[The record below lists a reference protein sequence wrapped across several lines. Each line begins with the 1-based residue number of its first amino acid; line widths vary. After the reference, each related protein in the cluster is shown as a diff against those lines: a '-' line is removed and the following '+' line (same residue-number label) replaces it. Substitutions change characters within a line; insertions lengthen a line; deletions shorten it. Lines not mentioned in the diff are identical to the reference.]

1 MIPYFE
7 QPCANVGP
15 LRICAFGVII
25 AASVAAGL
33 YLGRRRFTEGGLDHT
48 LGESMAWY
56 AILWGFV
63 GAHLFS
69 VFLYFPDEVARDPL
83 LLLRFWEDI
92 SSFGGIL
99 GGLLG
104 ILLFFR
110 RRLPDADWL
119 TRLKYLDVAA
129 VVFPVSLMIG
139 RVACSL
145 AHDHPGTVTRFPLGI
160 SLERPEARAYVQ
172 TVYENAGRLH
182 ELPAESSL
190 AMIGFHD
197 LGWYEFLYLVVV
209 VVPLT
214 LFWSRRTRKPGFHLV
229 TFALLYTPV
238 RFGLDFLRVS
248 DARYAGLTPAQY
260 ACVAMFVVAVV
271 TTWRWRG
278 QSAMTHT

>member
-7 QPCANVGP
+7 QPCANLGP
-15 LRICAFGVII
+15 LRICAFGVIV

-33 YLGRRRFTEGGLDHT
+33 YLGRRRFTEVGLDHT

-69 VFLYFPDEVARDPL
+69 VFLYFPNEVARDPL

-92 SSFGGIL
+92 SSFGGML

-110 RRLPDADWL
+110 RKLPDADRL
-119 TRLKYLDVAA
+119 TRLRYLDVAA

-145 AHDHPGTVTRFPLGI
+145 AHDHPGTVTRFPLAI
-160 SLERPEARAYVQ
+160 SLERPEARAYIQ
-172 TVYENAGRLH
+172 TVYENAGRAN
-182 ELPAESSL
+182 EVPTESSL
-190 AMIGFHD
+190 GRMGFHD
-197 LGWYEFLYLVVV
+197 LGWYEFLYLAIL
-209 VVPLT
+209 VVPVML
-214 LFWSRRTRKPGFHLV
+214 LLARRPRRPGFHL
-229 TFALLYTPV
+229 TMFALLYAPV
-238 RFGLDFLRVS
+238 RFALDFLRVS
-248 DARYAGLTPAQY
+248 DARYVGLTPAQY
-260 ACVAMFVVAVV
+260 SCVVILVVAGV

-278 QSAMTHT
+278 RRGMTRT